1 MTVFHCQFNPSLR
14 LSESAQSPQRE
25 NLGSQLMKDF
35 GLELW
40 SIIFSVHNQI
50 QRDNLR
56 QF

>member
-25 NLGSQLMKDF
+25 NLGSRLLQNS

-40 SIIFSVHNQI
+40 TENIIDHNQI